1 MGDLHLGGIALKPL
15 VVLGATGSIG
25 SQTIEVAERLGIP
38 IAAIAA
44 RHASPQLVE
53 LARALPD
60 AEVCVVHRGDEAERL
75 EQVAGDRL
83 HFGSGSVTEAAA
95 IKNATVVNGIVGSA
109 GLPPS
114 LSALYAGNRLAL
126 ANKESLV
133 SGGPLVRAALA
144 EGEGELIPIDSEHSA
159 VWQCLRGEDR
169 DSVRRVV
176 LTASGGPF
184 RGRPFGS
191 LHDVTVDEALDHP
204 TWEMGRRI
212 TIDSATLMN
221 KGFEVIEAHHLFDLA
236 YDVIDVVVHPE
247 SVVHS
252 MVEFVD
258 GIVKAEVGFPDMRKP
273 IQYAITEPDRA
284 AVESEPFDLAGQSL
298 TFEAVDIEEMPCLR
312 LGYEAG
318 RAGGTAPAVLNAA
331 DEIAVSAFL
340 DGHIRFTD
348 IAAVVANVLERHDVE
363 EPDSVDHIAE
373 VDEWARAQAELDVEA
388 LRA

>member
-169 DSVRRVV
+169 ASVRRVV

-204 TWEMGRRI
+204 TWEMGPRI

-298 TFEAVDIEEMPCLR
+298 TFEAVDIDETPSLR

-331 DEIAVSAFL
+331 NE
-340 DGHIRFTD
+340 
-348 IAAVVANVLERHDVE
+348 AAVDRFLRGAIPFSGIWRTVERTLASHDPVPDPGLEDILAA
-363 EPDSVDHIAE
+363 DA
-373 VDEWARAQAELDVEA
+373 WARSKASEG
-388 LRA
+388 